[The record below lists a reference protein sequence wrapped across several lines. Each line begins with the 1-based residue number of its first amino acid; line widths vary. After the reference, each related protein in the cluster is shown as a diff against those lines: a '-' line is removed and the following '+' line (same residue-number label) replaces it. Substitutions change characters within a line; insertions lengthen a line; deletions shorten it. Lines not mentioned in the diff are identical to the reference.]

1 MPYKYTKVNVTGRD
15 KTHKRGDDNLYIKTF
30 VRVEME
36 RTMQELSIF
45 ITGASSGIG
54 KAAARKL
61 KKRGHR
67 VYAAARHTEHMRDL
81 EQMGICTHYLD
92 ISSEA
97 SIQECIEWLFKN
109 ENHIDVLINNAGY
122 GSFGPIEDTP
132 IEEGRK
138 QFEVNLF
145 GLARITQ
152 LLLPCMRANH
162 FGKIIN
168 VSSMGGRMYT
178 PFGGWYHATK
188 YALEGFSDCLRME
201 TSEFG
206 IDVILIEPGTIRT
219 NWENIAS
226 RHLRETASGGAYKNA
241 ADRTALALDRR
252 YQSDLLT
259 SPEKI
264 ASIIDRA
271 IRARHPRTR
280 YLKGRSAKI
289 SVFMKWLLPDRT
301 FDRLYRHILS

>member
-1 MPYKYTKVNVTGRD
+1 MR
-15 KTHKRGDDNLYIKTF
+15 
-30 VRVEME
+30 
-36 RTMQELSIF
+36 ELSIF

-61 KKRGHR
+61 RKRGHR
-67 VYAAARHTEHMRDL
+67 VYAAARHTEYMKDL
-81 EQMGICTHYLD
+81 EQMGVRTHYLD
-92 ISSEA
+92 ISSED
-97 SIQECIEWLFKN
+97 SIQECIRWLFES
-109 ENHIDVLINNAGY
+109 ENHIDILINNAGY

-132 IEEGRK
+132 IEEGRN

-145 GLARITQ
+145 GLARVTQ
-152 LLLPCMRANH
+152 LILPCMRKNH
-162 FGKIIN
+162 FGRIIN
-168 VSSMGGRMYT
+168 ISSMGGRMYT

-206 IDVILIEPGTIRT
+206 IDVVLIEPGTIRT

-226 RHLRETASGGAYKNA
+226 RNLRETASRGAYKKA
-241 ADRTALALDRR
+241 AYRTAHALDRR
-252 YQSDLLT
+252 YQSDQLT

-264 ASIIDRA
+264 ASVIDRA
-271 IRARHPRTR
+271 VRAKHPKTR
-280 YLKGRSAKI
+280 YLKGRGARM

-301 FDRLYRHILS
+301 FDKLYRHILS

>member
-1 MPYKYTKVNVTGRD
+1 MKE
-15 KTHKRGDDNLYIKTF
+15 F
-30 VRVEME
+30 
-36 RTMQELSIF
+36 SIF

-54 KAAARKL
+54 KAAAKKL

-67 VYAAARHTEHMRDL
+67 VYAAARHTEYMKDL
-81 EQMGICTHYLD
+81 ELMGIHTHFLD

-97 SIQECIEWLFKN
+97 SITDCIQWLFEN
-109 ENHIDVLINNAGY
+109 EKHIDVLINNAGY
-122 GSFGPIEDTP
+122 GSFGPIENTP
-132 IEEGRK
+132 IEEGRN

-152 LLLPCMRANH
+152 LLLPCMRKNN

-168 VSSMGGRMYT
+168 ISSMGGRMYT

-201 TSEFG
+201 TAEFG

-226 RHLRETASGGAYKNA
+226 KHLRETASNGAYKKA

-252 YQSDLLT
+252 YQSDHLT

-264 ASIIDRA
+264 AGVIERA
-271 IRARHPRTR
+271 IHAKHPKTR
-280 YLKGRSAKI
+280 YLKGRGAKL
-289 SVFMKWLLPDRT
+289 SVFMKFILPNRA
-301 FDRLYRHILS
+301 FDKLYRYILS